1 MSEIISRFKEDIVFY
16 QYIEEYTVTLMKTCF
31 PDSRIER
38 IYTDEEAC
46 FEKNYL
52 SIFFLLIYQKLGLRK
67 NKVLFNGVINYLVRG
82 IVTCTDNLMDHED
95 KFLLS
100 IKNIGTDASTSQSI
114 FLLIMHQTILD
125 TYLDLT
131 VKEGL
136 ITSEEKTK
144 LKLILFTELFEIGF
158 MESAEENK
166 NEEFLSPDEIIEK
179 VNHYRGARLLGLAFI
194 AVLLLEENKELI
206 TNVRNGVSHIGSGL
220 QLMDDISDIK
230 KDTTERK
237 RNYLAS
243 YLAGKYSLNYSMLT
257 VEVNSID
264 FEKKY
269 HADILLAFQKGI
281 EFIKTG
287 LDSLE
292 TVGINF
298 SDVEVQE
305 LMKFIIR
312 SRNLEESFGGV
323 FNQ

>member
-1 MSEIISRFKEDIVFY
+1 
-16 QYIEEYTVTLMKTCF
+16 
-31 PDSRIER
+31 
-38 IYTDEEAC
+38 
-46 FEKNYL
+46 
-52 SIFFLLIYQKLGLRK
+52 
-67 NKVLFNGVINYLVRG
+67 
-82 IVTCTDNLMDHED
+82 
-95 KFLLS
+95 
-100 IKNIGTDASTSQSI
+100 
-114 FLLIMHQTILD
+114 MHQTILD